1 MIASRLLI
9 YLTLFLT
16 VSTAPLPSA
25 VQADC
30 VVLLHGLVRSASSM
44 SKLQDA
50 LVQEGYR
57 VANVGYP
64 STEMPIEQ
72 LAEISI
78 PLALEYCEGSEAV
91 NFVTHSMGG
100 ILVRQYLSRHDIDN
114 LNRVVMLGP
123 PNQGSEVVDKL
134 REIPGFHFI
143 NGDAGLQLGTGE
155 SSVPRQLGPADFEL
169 GIIAG
174 NSSINL
180 LLSTMIPGEDDGKV
194 SVANTRLEGMRDHLV
209 MDVSHALMMRDADVI
224 EQVIY
229 FLRNG
234 QFSTTIAGEEL
245 VE

>member
-1 MIASRLLI
+1 MM
-9 YLTLFLT
+9 
-16 VSTAPLPSA
+16 
-25 VQADC
+25 
-30 VVLLHGLVRSASSM
+30 RSVPA
-44 SKLQDA
+44 
-50 LVQEGYR
+50 G
-57 VANVGYP
+57 
-64 STEMPIEQ
+64 
-72 LAEISI
+72 
-78 PLALEYCEGSEAV
+78 
-91 NFVTHSMGG
+91 
-100 ILVRQYLSRHDIDN
+100 
-114 LNRVVMLGP
+114 
-123 PNQGSEVVDKL
+123 DKL

-194 SVANTRLEGMRDHLV
+194 SVVNTRLEGMRDHLV

-229 FLRNG
+229 FLREG
-234 QFSTTIAGEEL
+234 QFSTTNAGEEL